1 LSWTKPEIGAT
12 VCFKSST
19 SLSRIPCAITRMKS
33 TRLKIIDRI
42 LEVIGESHTIAVCS
56 HMRPDG
62 DCIGSSLG
70 LALALLERGKEV
82 TVWNQDPVPS
92 KLRFL
97 DPDQLIQTPRKIHRP
112 FDCVIAVDSA
122 SIERLGTA
130 QEHIANRKVLINID
144 HHASNTRFGDINWI
158 ASREP
163 SSGEL
168 IYRLIT
174 EAGWKLTP
182 RIADC
187 LFTAIS
193 TDTGSFQ
200 YPSTLP
206 ATYYAAGDLVKKGA
220 DLATVCDEVYQSYP
234 LSRVKLLQR
243 VYNKFKLIDDNE
255 IAYFWLKKEDFDK
268 TGATASDTEG
278 LIDHVRAIEPVVV
291 ACVFEELEPELTRIS
306 LRSKDKNVNVSDVAG
321 LFGGGGHQAA
331 AGARI
336 VGKPLGIQRRV
347 IAAIRDQLKSRTT

>member
-1 LSWTKPEIGAT
+1 
-12 VCFKSST
+12 
-19 SLSRIPCAITRMKS
+19 MKS

-42 LEVIGESHTIAVCS
+42 LEVIGESHTVAVCS
-56 HMRPDG
+56 HAAGWRLHRLVAWPG
-62 DCIGSSLG
+62 ACPARAGQG
-70 LALALLERGKEV
+70 GHRLESG
-82 TVWNQDPVPS
+82 PVPS

-130 QEHIANRKVLINID
+130 QEYIANRNVLINID

-234 LSRVKLLQR
+234 SP
-243 VYNKFKLIDDNE
+243 
-255 IAYFWLKKEDFDK
+255 A
-268 TGATASDTEG
+268 
-278 LIDHVRAIEPVVV
+278 
-291 ACVFEELEPELTRIS
+291 
-306 LRSKDKNVNVSDVAG
+306 
-321 LFGGGGHQAA
+321 
-331 AGARI
+331 
-336 VGKPLGIQRRV
+336 
-347 IAAIRDQLKSRTT
+347 

>member
-1 LSWTKPEIGAT
+1 
-12 VCFKSST
+12 
-19 SLSRIPCAITRMKS
+19 MKQRHK
-33 TRLKIIDRI
+33 TIDRI
-42 LEVIGESHTIAVCS
+42 LQEIRSHQSFCVVGHI
-56 HMRPDG
+56 RPDG
-62 DCIGSSLG
+62 DCVGSQI
-70 LALALLERGKEV
+70 ALTMALKNQRKKV
-82 TVWNQDPVPS
+82 VCWNQDPVPQ
-92 KLRFL
+92 KLAFL
-97 DPDQLIQTPRKIHRP
+97 DPTSLMQQPKPGRK

-144 HHASNTRFGDINWI
+144 HHTSNTRFGDINWI

-168 IYRLIT
+168 IYRLIK
-174 EAGWKLTP
+174 EAGWNLTP

-220 DLATVCDEVYQSYP
+220 NLATVCDEVYQSYP

-243 VYNKFKLIDDNE
+243 VYNKFKLIDDNQ

-306 LRSKDKNVNVSDVAG
+306 LRSKDRNVNVSDVAG

-347 IAAIRDQLKSRTT
+347 IAAIRDQLQSRSS

>member
-1 LSWTKPEIGAT
+1 
-12 VCFKSST
+12 
-19 SLSRIPCAITRMKS
+19 MKS

-42 LEVIGESHTIAVCS
+42 LEVIGESHTVAVCS

-130 QEHIANRKVLINID
+130 QEYITNRKVLINID

-234 LSRVKLLQR
+234 SP
-243 VYNKFKLIDDNE
+243 
-255 IAYFWLKKEDFDK
+255 A
-268 TGATASDTEG
+268 
-278 LIDHVRAIEPVVV
+278 
-291 ACVFEELEPELTRIS
+291 
-306 LRSKDKNVNVSDVAG
+306 
-321 LFGGGGHQAA
+321 
-331 AGARI
+331 
-336 VGKPLGIQRRV
+336 
-347 IAAIRDQLKSRTT
+347 

>member
-1 LSWTKPEIGAT
+1 
-12 VCFKSST
+12 
-19 SLSRIPCAITRMKS
+19 MKS

-97 DPDQLIQTPRKIHRP
+97 DPDQVIQVPRKINRP

-130 QEHIANRKVLINID
+130 QEHITNRKVLINID

-158 ASREP
+158 ASCEP

-168 IYRLIT
+168 IYRLIK

>member
-1 LSWTKPEIGAT
+1 MTKA
-12 VCFKSST
+12 
-19 SLSRIPCAITRMKS
+19 
-33 TRLKIIDRI
+33 RLKTIDRI
-42 LEVIGESHTIAVCS
+42 LEILGESHTIAVCS

-62 DCIGSSLG
+62 DCIGSTLG
-70 LALALLERGKEV
+70 LALALLEQGKEV
-82 TVWNQDPVPS
+82 TCWNQDPVPA

-97 DPDQLIQTPRKIHRP
+97 DPDQLIQTPRPIKRA
-112 FDCVIAVDSA
+112 FDCVVAVDAA
-122 SIERLGTA
+122 SIDRLGTA
-130 QEHIANRKVLINID
+130 EKHIANRKTLINID
-144 HHASNTRFGDINWI
+144 HHASNTRFGDVNWI

-168 IYRLIT
+168 VYQLIRK
-174 EAGWKLTP
+174 AGWEITP

-200 YPSTLP
+200 YPTTLP
-206 ATYYAAGDLVKKGA
+206 ATYYAAGDLVKQGA
-220 DLATVCDEVYQSYP
+220 NLATVCDEVYQSYP
-234 LSRVKLLQR
+234 LSRVKLLR
-243 VYNKFKLIDDNE
+243 HVYNKFRLTHDNQ
-255 IAYFWLKKEDFDK
+255 IAYFWLKEEDFAR

-306 LRSKDKNVNVSDVAG
+306 LRSKDKNVNVSDIAG
-321 LFGGGGHQAA
+321 EFGGGGHQAA

-336 VGKPLGIQRRV
+336 AGRPMGVQRRV
-347 IAAIRDQLKSRTT
+347 VAAIRRALDERPS

>member
-1 LSWTKPEIGAT
+1 MTKA
-12 VCFKSST
+12 
-19 SLSRIPCAITRMKS
+19 
-33 TRLKIIDRI
+33 RLKTIDRI
-42 LEVIGESHTIAVCS
+42 IEIIGESHTIAVCS

-62 DCIGSSLG
+62 DCIGSTLG
-70 LALALLERGKEV
+70 LALALLDQGREV
-82 TVWNQDPVPS
+82 TCWNQDPVPS

-97 DPDQLIQTPRKIHRP
+97 DPDQLIQTPRPIKRQ

-130 QEHIANRKVLINID
+130 QEHIANRRILNTID
-144 HHASNTRFGDINWI
+144 HHASNTRFGDVNWS
-158 ASREP
+158 ASKEP

-168 IYRLIT
+168 VYQLIRQ
-174 EAGWKLTP
+174 AGWKITP

-206 ATYYAAGDLVKKGA
+206 ETYYAAGDLVKKGA
-220 DLATVCDEVYQSYP
+220 NLATVCDEVYQSYP
-234 LSRVKLLQR
+234 LSRVKLLKR
-243 VYNKFKLIDDNE
+243 VYNNFRLTHDNQ
-255 IAYFWLKKEDFDK
+255 IAYFWLKKEDFSC
-268 TGATASDTEG
+268 TGATPNDTEG
-278 LIDHVRAIEPVVV
+278 LIDHVRAIEPGVV

-306 LRSKDKNVNVSDVAG
+306 LRSKDENVNVSDIADQ
-321 LFGGGGHQAA
+321 FGGGGHQAA

-336 VGKPLGIQRRV
+336 PGKPTGVQHRV
-347 IAAIRDQLKSRTT
+347 IAAVRRALDDRQS

>member
-1 LSWTKPEIGAT
+1 
-12 VCFKSST
+12 
-19 SLSRIPCAITRMKS
+19 MKS

-70 LALALLERGKEV
+70 LALALLEQGKEV

-97 DPDQLIQTPRKIHRP
+97 DPDQVIQAPRKINRP

-130 QEHIANRKVLINID
+130 QEHITNRKVLINID

-168 IYRLIT
+168 IYRLIK
-174 EAGWKLTP
+174 EAG
-182 RIADC
+182 
-187 LFTAIS
+187 
-193 TDTGSFQ
+193 
-200 YPSTLP
+200 
-206 ATYYAAGDLVKKGA
+206 
-220 DLATVCDEVYQSYP
+220 
-234 LSRVKLLQR
+234 
-243 VYNKFKLIDDNE
+243 
-255 IAYFWLKKEDFDK
+255 
-268 TGATASDTEG
+268 
-278 LIDHVRAIEPVVV
+278 
-291 ACVFEELEPELTRIS
+291 
-306 LRSKDKNVNVSDVAG
+306 
-321 LFGGGGHQAA
+321 
-331 AGARI
+331 
-336 VGKPLGIQRRV
+336 
-347 IAAIRDQLKSRTT
+347 

>member
-1 LSWTKPEIGAT
+1 MTKA
-12 VCFKSST
+12 
-19 SLSRIPCAITRMKS
+19 
-33 TRLKIIDRI
+33 RLKTIDRI
-42 LEVIGESHTIAVCS
+42 LEILGESHTIAVCS

-62 DCIGSSLG
+62 DCIGSTLG
-70 LALALLERGKEV
+70 LALALLEQGKEV
-82 TVWNQDPVPS
+82 TCWNQDPVPD

-97 DPDQLIQTPRKIHRP
+97 DPDQLIQAPRPIKRA
-112 FDCVIAVDSA
+112 FDCVVAVDAA
-122 SIERLGTA
+122 SI
-130 QEHIANRKVLINID
+130 
-144 HHASNTRFGDINWI
+144 HHASNTRFGDVNWI

-168 IYRLIT
+168 VYQLIRK
-174 EAGWKLTP
+174 AGWEITP

-200 YPSTLP
+200 YSTTLP
-206 ATYYAAGDLVKKGA
+206 ATYYAAGDLVKQGA

-234 LSRVKLLQR
+234 LSRVKLLR
-243 VYNKFKLIDDNE
+243 HVYNKFRLTHDNQ
-255 IAYFWLKKEDFDK
+255 IAYFWLKEEDFAR

-306 LRSKDKNVNVSDVAG
+306 LRSKDKNVNVSDIAG
-321 LFGGGGHQAA
+321 EFGGGGHQAA

-336 VGKPLGIQRRV
+336 AGRPMGVQRRV
-347 IAAIRDQLKSRTT
+347 VAAIRRALDGRPS

>member
-1 LSWTKPEIGAT
+1 MTKA
-12 VCFKSST
+12 
-19 SLSRIPCAITRMKS
+19 
-33 TRLKIIDRI
+33 RLKTIDRI
-42 LEVIGESHTIAVCS
+42 LEILGESHTIAVCS

-62 DCIGSSLG
+62 DCIGSTLG
-70 LALALLERGKEV
+70 LALALLEQGKEV
-82 TVWNQDPVPS
+82 ICWNQDPVPD

-97 DPDQLIQTPRKIHRP
+97 DPDQLIQAPRPIKRA
-112 FDCVIAVDSA
+112 FDCVVAVDAA
-122 SIERLGTA
+122 SIDRLGTA
-130 QEHIANRKVLINID
+130 EKHIANRKTLINID
-144 HHASNTRFGDINWI
+144 HHASNTRFGDVNWI

-168 IYRLIT
+168 VYQLIRK
-174 EAGWKLTP
+174 AGWEITP

-200 YPSTLP
+200 YPTTLP
-206 ATYYAAGDLVKKGA
+206 ATYYAAGDLVKQGA

-234 LSRVKLLQR
+234 LSRVKLLR
-243 VYNKFKLIDDNE
+243 LVYNKFRLTHDNQ
-255 IAYFWLKKEDFDK
+255 IAYFWLKEEDFAR

-306 LRSKDKNVNVSDVAG
+306 LRSKDKNVNVSDIAG
-321 LFGGGGHQAA
+321 EFGGGGHQAA

-336 VGKPLGIQRRV
+336 AGRPMGVQRCV
-347 IAAIRDQLKSRTT
+347 VAAIRRALDGRPS

>member
-1 LSWTKPEIGAT
+1 
-12 VCFKSST
+12 
-19 SLSRIPCAITRMKS
+19 MKK
-33 TRLKIIDRI
+33 TRLKTIDRI
-42 LEVIGESHTIAVCS
+42 LEIIGKSHTIAVCS

-62 DCIGSSLG
+62 DCIGSTLG
-70 LALALLERGKEV
+70 LALALLEQGKEV
-82 TVWNQDPVPS
+82 ICWNQDPVPS

-97 DPDQLIQTPRKIHRP
+97 DPDQLIQSPRPIKRP
-112 FDCVIAVDSA
+112 FDCVISVDAA

-130 QEHIANRKVLINID
+130 QEHIANRGTLINID
-144 HHASNTRFGDINWI
+144 HHTSNTRFGDVNWI
-158 ASREP
+158 ASKEP

-168 IYRLIT
+168 VYQLIR
-174 EAGWKLTP
+174 EAGWKITP

-206 ATYYAAGDLVKKGA
+206 ETYYAAGDLVKKGA
-220 DLATVCDEVYQSYP
+220 NLAIVCDEVYQSYP
-234 LSRVKLLQR
+234 LSRVKLLKR
-243 VYNKFKLIDDNE
+243 VYNNFRLTHDNQ
-255 IAYFWLKKEDFDK
+255 IAYFWLKQEDFSR

-278 LIDHVRAIEPVVV
+278 LIDHVRAIDPVVV

-306 LRSKDKNVNVSDVAG
+306 LRSKDKNINVSDIAG
-321 LFGGGGHQAA
+321 LFGGGGHPAA

-336 VGKPLGIQRRV
+336 PGKLPTTQRRV
-347 IAAIRDQLKSRTT
+347 VAAIRKALDARAS

>member
-1 LSWTKPEIGAT
+1 MTKA
-12 VCFKSST
+12 
-19 SLSRIPCAITRMKS
+19 
-33 TRLKIIDRI
+33 RLKTIDRI
-42 LEVIGESHTIAVCS
+42 LEILGESHTIAVCS

-62 DCIGSSLG
+62 DCIGSTLG
-70 LALALLERGKEV
+70 LALALLEQGKEV
-82 TVWNQDPVPS
+82 ICWNQDPVPD

-97 DPDQLIQTPRKIHRP
+97 DPDQLIQAPRPIKRA
-112 FDCVIAVDSA
+112 FDCVVAVDAA
-122 SIERLGTA
+122 SIDRLGTA
-130 QEHIANRKVLINID
+130 EKHIANRKTLINID
-144 HHASNTRFGDINWI
+144 HHASNTRFGDVNWI

-168 IYRLIT
+168 VYQLIRK
-174 EAGWKLTP
+174 AGWEITP

-200 YPSTLP
+200 YPTTLP
-206 ATYYAAGDLVKKGA
+206 ATYYAAGDLVKQGA
-220 DLATVCDEVYQSYP
+220 NLATVCDEVYQSYP
-234 LSRVKLLQR
+234 LSRVKLLR
-243 VYNKFKLIDDNE
+243 HVYNKFRLTHDNQ
-255 IAYFWLKKEDFDK
+255 IAYFWLKEEDFAR

-306 LRSKDKNVNVSDVAG
+306 LRSKDKNVNVSDIG
-321 LFGGGGHQAA
+321 GEFGGGGHLAA

-336 VGKPLGIQRRV
+336 AGRPMGVQRRV
-347 IAAIRDQLKSRTT
+347 VAAIRRALDGRPS

>member
-1 LSWTKPEIGAT
+1 
-12 VCFKSST
+12 
-19 SLSRIPCAITRMKS
+19 MKS

-97 DPDQLIQTPRKIHRP
+97 DPDQVIQAPRKINRP

-130 QEHIANRKVLINID
+130 QEHITNRKVLINID

-158 ASREP
+158 ASCEP

-168 IYRLIT
+168 IYRLIK

-182 RIADC
+182 GCEFPSGFLDQAIDQ
-187 LFTAIS
+187 FTAGGFA
-193 TDTGSFQ
+193 TGD
-200 YPSTLP
+200 PVDV
-206 ATYYAAGDLVKKGA
+206 AEA
-220 DLATVCDEVYQSYP
+220 
-234 LSRVKLLQR
+234 R
-243 VYNKFKLIDDNE
+243 I
-255 IAYFWLKKEDFDK
+255 
-268 TGATASDTEG
+268 TG
-278 LIDHVRAIEPVVV
+278 VVV
-291 ACVFEELEPELTRIS
+291 DVDQHLPVGDVFLRRAEALDAGGIDRDDAVEWTVDFSRRLDDLIRVEETQ
-306 LRSKDKNVNVSDVAG
+306 
-321 LFGGGGHQAA
+321 FGGH
-331 AGARI
+331 RI
-336 VGKPLGIQRRV
+336 LIPNGDFLAPLEQGQRQTKRRADAV
-347 IAAIRDQLKSRTT
+347 AIRPHVAANCDGVALANHLKDAVNDLQSCRFHSGYRAGNPAQARREFEVHGRPDFGLRP